1 MSVANPIG
9 FECIHEEPY
18 YPIGTYRVTIEENET
33 SIKMALSGTYSLELY
48 PTMLSLVAPSGAKIF
63 TLPYKN
69 LKNYGKQ
76 SGKFHFETGKNSP
89 IGIGKLL
96 LVTSCS
102 KEVFGVV
109 HNNIKKMR
117 EDQQGGNPK
126 PPPPKPDKYQ
136 PSQAIPR
143 PQAAQSVEQ
152 PPLPKKTI
160 SASSRPTSDALDTS
174 VAGTYRLS
182 TEIEETSNTNEQT
195 STSPLYSTVD
205 MSKKKNYKQQQQQ
218 QKKSE

>member
-1 MSVANPIG
+1 MNAHMHNLCPAI
-9 FECIHEEPY
+9 
-18 YPIGTYRVTIEENET
+18 IGTYRVTVEENET

-48 PTMLSLVAPSGAKIF
+48 PTMLALVAPSGAKIF
-63 TLPYKN
+63 TLPYKH

-117 EDQQGGNPK
+117 ENIQDELGNPK
-126 PPPPKPDKYQ
+126 PPPAPPQKPDKYQ
-136 PSQAIPR
+136 PTQAMPR
-143 PQAAQSVEQ
+143 PQPVQSVEQ
-152 PPLPKKTI
+152 PPLPKKI
-160 SASSRPTSDALDTS
+160 SSTNRPTSDVFDSS

-182 TEIEETSNTNEQT
+182 TDLETSTAASKPTTEGL
-195 STSPLYSTVD
+195 PLYSTVD
-205 MSKKKNYKQQQQQ
+205 MSKKKDKKQ
-218 QKKSE
+218 QKKSK

>member
-1 MSVANPIG
+1 MTV
-9 FECIHEEPY
+9 
-18 YPIGTYRVTIEENET
+18 EENET

-63 TLPYKN
+63 SLPYRH

-117 EDQQGGNPK
+117 EDTPDQQGPK
-126 PPPPKPDKYQ
+126 PVPPQKPDKYQ
-136 PSQAIPR
+136 PTQAVSH
-143 PQAAQSVEQ
+143 PQPVQSVEQ
-152 PPLPKKTI
+152 PPLPKKKI
-160 SASSRPTSDALDTS
+160 STTTRPVSEALDSS

-182 TEIEETSNTNEQT
+182 TDLEEASAAA

-205 MSKKKNYKQQQQQ
+205 MSKKKNSKQQQQ
-218 QKKSE
+218 KESK